1 MSITVSSPV
10 TGGAQTGLTS
20 PTASYTTDVAPD
32 NNGKQWYVSALGGT
46 QTNARIHSIS
56 DPFTALFVSPRV
68 RKTLPAVN
76 PLTGLVGS
84 VPVNTY
90 MFKTQ
95 KGVNVAANQ
104 SPRVMS
110 IRTIADVPAGA
121 DSYDAVN
128 IRAALSAH
136 IGLLNANSAGF
147 GDSLTVGSF

>member
-20 PTASYTTDVAPD
+20 PTASYTADVAPD
-32 NNGKQWYVSALGGT
+32 VNGKQWYVSALGGT
-46 QTNARIHSIS
+46 QTNARIHAIS
-56 DPFTALFVSPRV
+56 DPFTALFVAPKV
-68 RKTLPAVN
+68 RKTLPAPN
-76 PLTGLVGS
+76 PVTGLIGS
-84 VPVNTY
+84 VPVNSY
-90 MFKTQ
+90 MFKVQ

-104 SPRVMS
+104 APR
-110 IRTIADVPAGA
+110 IATFRVLVDIPAGA

-128 IRAALSAH
+128 VRAAMSAF

>member
-1 MSITVSSPV
+1 MSITVTSPV

-20 PTASYTTDVAPD
+20 PTATYVVDVAPD
-32 NNGKQWYVSALGGT
+32 VNGKQWYVSALGGT

-56 DPFTALFVSPRV
+56 DPFTALFVAPKV
-68 RKTLPAVN
+68 RKGLPAAN
-76 PLTGLVGS
+76 PVTGLIGS
-84 VPVNTY
+84 VPTNTY
-90 MFKTQ
+90 MFKMQ

-104 SPRVMS
+104 AQRILSLRLLV
-110 IRTIADVPAGA
+110 DVPAGA

-128 IRAALSAH
+128 IRAALSAF